1 MITDQNFFLLVTKFE
16 SNYKMLHPSITSM
29 FTDTAGLVTAQ
40 ILSYTCK
47 ETSAR
52 GEGGGD
58 KITKMIIFFLLF
70 SQRIDG
76 DSQKRI
82 KDQLWT
88 GVEVFIVLTFF

>member
-1 MITDQNFFLLVTKFE
+1 
-16 SNYKMLHPSITSM
+16 MLHSSITSM

-58 KITKMIIFFLLF
+58 KITKMIIYF
-70 SQRIDG
+70 SPF
-76 DSQKRI
+76 SSKN
-82 KDQLWT
+82 
-88 GVEVFIVLTFF
+88 